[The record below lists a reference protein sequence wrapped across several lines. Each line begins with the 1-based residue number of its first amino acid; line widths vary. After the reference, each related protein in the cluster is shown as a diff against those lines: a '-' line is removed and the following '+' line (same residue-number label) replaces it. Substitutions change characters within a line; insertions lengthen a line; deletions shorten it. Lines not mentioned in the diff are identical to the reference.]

1 MNGLDSAKCQNLEKW
16 DIMGILE
23 FVNEEE
29 TKLQWCCLLQIKRPK
44 NGQWAGTVL
53 QWLDI

>member
-29 TKLQWCCLLQIKRPK
+29 TKLQ
-44 NGQWAGTVL
+44 
-53 QWLDI
+53 